1 MSYQF
6 SILQTI
12 NDILLSFKIQ
22 HTFSGVC
29 IAFVFTFLVATMGY
43 AQAEIPTKPKLQTS
57 VYDGAKIL
65 SGYERNALEQK
76 LINYADTTSTK
87 IVVAT
92 INSLQGEDIA
102 MYATKWAHDWGIGQ
116 KDEDNGVLLLVAKS
130 ERKLWIT
137 TGYGVEH
144 LLTDA
149 MSKRIIN
156 GYILPEFKRGN
167 FYSGLD
173 KGTSAMIEVLN
184 GEYQGTPQDRDTNE
198 GGIPIVFIILF
209 IIILFIIL
217 SNRNKGRGGRGRGGR
232 RSTAGSILEA
242 IILSNAGRGGFD
254 GGGFG
259 SSSGGG
265 SFGGGG
271 FGGGFGGGGFGGG
284 GAGGSW

>member
-1 MSYQF
+1 M
-6 SILQTI
+6 
-12 NDILLSFKIQ
+12 LLLEFNLL
-22 HTFSGVC
+22 TFTTRHIFFQIPLAFA
-29 IAFVFTFLVATMGY
+29 IAFLATISSF
-43 AQAEIPTKPKLQTS
+43 AQIEIPPKPKMQTS

-65 SGYERNALEQK
+65 SAYEKAALEQK
-76 LINYADTTSTK
+76 LINYADTTSTQ

-116 KDEDNGVLLLVAKS
+116 KDEDNGILLLIAKGD
-130 ERKLWIT
+130 RKLWIT

-149 MSKRIIN
+149 LSKRIITN
-156 GYILPEFKRGN
+156 IITPEFKRGN
-167 FYSGLD
+167 FYSGID
-173 KGTSAMIEVLN
+173 KGTSAMIQVLN
-184 GEYQGTPQDRDTNE
+184 GEYQGTPQSKGNDE
-198 GGIPIVFIILF
+198 GGIPIIFIILF

-217 SNRNKGRGGRGRGGR
+217 SNRNKGKGGRGGGR
-232 RSTAGSILEA
+232 RNSTGSLLEA
-242 IILSNAGRGGFD
+242 IILSNAGRGGFGG

-259 SSSGGG
+259 GSSGGG

>member
-1 MSYQF
+1 MGIS
-6 SILQTI
+6 QTKVP
-12 NDILLSFKIQ
+12 S
-22 HTFSGVC
+22 
-29 IAFVFTFLVATMGY
+29 
-43 AQAEIPTKPKLQTS
+43 KPKLQTS
-57 VYDGAKIL
+57 VYDEAKLL
-65 SGYERNALEQK
+65 SGYERSALEQK
-76 LINYADTTSTK
+76 LIHYADSTSTQ

-102 MYATKWAHDWGIGQ
+102 MYATKWAHKWGIGQ
-116 KDEDNGVLLLVAKS
+116 KEKDNGILLLVSKKD
-130 ERKLWIT
+130 RKLWIA

-156 GYILPEFKRGN
+156 RIILPEFRRGN

-173 KGTSAMIEVLN
+173 KGTSVIIQVLN
-184 GEYQGTPQDRDTNE
+184 GEYQGSPQKRGGED

-209 IIILFIIL
+209 FIILFIIL
-217 SNRNKGRGGRGRGGR
+217 SNKNKGHRGGR
-232 RSTAGSILEA
+232 RRRDMSILET
-242 IILSNAGRGGFD
+242 IILSNSGRGGFG

-259 SSSGGG
+259 GSSGGG
-265 SFGGGG
+265 FGGGG

>member
-1 MSYQF
+1 MQVQSLMKKYLNQF
-6 SILQTI
+6 MYKTYYISSHIFLA
-12 NDILLSFKIQ
+12 FM
-22 HTFSGVC
+22 
-29 IAFVFTFLVATMGY
+29 FVFLVGALSY
-43 AQAEIPTKPKLQTS
+43 AQAELPSKPKTQTS
-57 VYDGAKIL
+57 VYDEAKL
-65 SGYERNALEQK
+65 MSGYERAALEQK
-76 LINYADTTSTK
+76 LINYADTTSTQ

-116 KDEDNGVLLLVAKS
+116 KDEDNGVLLLIAKS
-130 ERKLWIT
+130 DRKLWIT

-149 MSKRIIN
+149 LSKRIITN
-156 GYILPEFKRGN
+156 VITPEFKRGD
-167 FYSGLD
+167 FYSGID
-173 KGTSAMIEVLN
+173 KGTSAMIQVLS
-184 GEYQGTPQDRDTNE
+184 GEYQSTPQSRGNDK

-217 SNRNKGRGGRGRGGR
+217 SNRNKGGKGGR
-232 RSTAGSILEA
+232 RRNSTGSLLEA
-242 IILSNAGRGGFD
+242 IILSNAGRGGFGG

-259 SSSGGG
+259 GSSGGG